1 MSEPETPRQ
10 QAAEAAAIRRRWIT
24 LGEVLAVA
32 AVAISGL
39 TLWNS
44 YSERSSAEADKA
56 AERQSAKAAEASILL
71 SGRVEEDGEA
81 LVFVAQGDDR
91 AIQSLTIRFP
101 SALGLTA
108 AETLADARLDASTFE
123 RAVRG
128 ASDAKRLRLPIA
140 VETVF
145 TAGGE
150 LHRSTGLYQIG
161 LERRDRLIGG
171 DAIRITG
178 VAYQGQAGR
187 EAQAQIDRLWRPTT
201 G

>member
-1 MSEPETPRQ
+1 MSDQQSPKQ

-44 YSERSSAEADKA
+44 YSERSSAEIEKA
-56 AERQSAKAAEASILL
+56 AERQASAAANANILL
-71 SGRVEEDGEA
+71 TGRVEEDGEA
-81 LVFVAQGDDR
+81 LVFVPQGDDR
-91 AIQSLTIRFP
+91 AVQSLTIRFP
-101 SALGLTA
+101 SALGLSA
-108 AETLADARLDASTFE
+108 VETLADARLEASAFE

-150 LHRSTGLYQIG
+150 LHRATGLYQLG

-178 VAYQGQAGR
+178 VAYQGPAPR